1 MACVEQRQ
9 LKLTNPA
16 YRSKRWRLTEA
27 GSVIS
32 LFERI
37 KREAVR
43 RSDQHSVSWYRG
55 KSVGHLEN
63 RENLYDSPLLGKLGL
78 TVVEVYVE
86 VTVCHDMILL
96 VDQSVTASNGEVFS
110 RGECR
115 ARDLRRYPT
124 PDIIA
129 ELRDTIR
136 KDRPRT
142 DYMDLWTG
150 TDSSGIQEI
159 NMTEIFDAG
168 IE

>member
-1 MACVEQRQ
+1 MACIEQRQ
-9 LKLTNPA
+9 LKLIDPA
-16 YRSKRWRLTEA
+16 YRSKRWRLTET

-43 RSDQHSVSWYRG
+43 RSDQHSISWYRG

-63 RENLYDSPLLGKLGL
+63 RESLHNSPLLRKLGL
-78 TVVEVYVE
+78 SIVDFYVE
-86 VTVCHDMILL
+86 VAVCHDMVLL

-110 RGECR
+110 RAECR
-115 ARDLRRYPT
+115 ARDLLRYPT
-124 PDIIA
+124 PDIIS
-129 ELRDTIR
+129 ERRGLIR

-150 TDSSGIQEI
+150 IDSSGIQEI
-159 NMTEIFDAG
+159 NMKEIFDVG